1 MVTKTRPGIHPAE
14 FTPALLDPIVS
25 LLRGRV
31 PKRGRILDPCAG
43 IGFRLAQIGARGDWD
58 VVGVEIEHGY
68 FTPKRRAHSCV
79 VQGDSRTRIFA
90 ADTFDGWVTSVV
102 YPNGMA
108 DDWQAKDDSVRNTY
122 AHRLRAYLGAG
133 YVMNPRNTAAM
144 NPRRSP
150 AAYQT
155 FMVAQAEII
164 ARTFN
169 ALKPGAYGVVNT
181 KDTPLYAFTNDT
193 MDQLRDAGFIEVQ
206 KAITVA
212 ARGNRHGSAKSRD
225 VRAET
230 EDLILCRKPP
240 F

>member
-1 MVTKTRPGIHPAE
+1 MVTKTRPGIHPAQYTE
-14 FTPALLDPIVS
+14 TLLDPIVS

-43 IGFRLAQIGARGDWD
+43 LGWRLAQIGARGDWD
-58 VVGVEIEHGY
+58 VTGVEIEPGY
-68 FTPKRRAHSCV
+68 FTARKTHSCV
-79 VQGDSRTRIFA
+79 VQGNSREVMWPEDYWDA
-90 ADTFDGWVTSVV
+90 WVTSVV

-108 DDWQAKDDSVRNTY
+108 DDWQAKDSSVRNTY
-122 AHRLRAYLGAG
+122 PHRLRAWLGTG
-133 YVMNPRNTAAM
+133 YRLHPDNVGGYS
-144 NPRRSP
+144 PRRSP
-150 AAYQT
+150 AAYAQ
-155 FMVAQAEII
+155 FMTVQADII
-164 ARTFN
+164 ARVFD

-181 KDTPLYAFTNDT
+181 KDTPLYQFTDDT
-193 MDQLRDAGFIEVQ
+193 MEQLRAAGFIEVM
-206 KAITVA
+206 KAVTVT